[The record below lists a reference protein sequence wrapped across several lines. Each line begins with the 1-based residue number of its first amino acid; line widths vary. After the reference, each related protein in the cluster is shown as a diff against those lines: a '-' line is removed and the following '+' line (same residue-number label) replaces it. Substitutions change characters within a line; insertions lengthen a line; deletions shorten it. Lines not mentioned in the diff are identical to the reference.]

1 MAARFVGFWSALAAL
16 VLSLAYIVAQL
27 AEWAGL
33 LGSVGGPNAS
43 STAAGLAILLTPSLL
58 LGPAFVIMTAALHAV
73 APEERKVF
81 ALAGL
86 AFAAMYA
93 TLTGLVYF
101 VQLTFVG
108 PRLAAGETA
117 GIELLLFVP
126 YVSFLFAVD
135 LFGYSL
141 MSAATLIAAFG
152 LPHTPAAKAAKAA
165 MIANGAILPFLALQ
179 MFVPELI
186 WPAAAWA
193 VTFPLSTGLLLRMFR
208 SLRGTVVSPA
218 AGSPSG
224 AAELQ

>member
-1 MAARFVGFWSALAAL
+1 MDIPASARRVGIWSASCALAF
-16 VLSLAYIVAQL
+16 SLAYIVAQFF
-27 AEWAGL
+27 EWAGM
-33 LGSVGGPNAS
+33 LGSAGGPNAS
-43 STAAGLAILLTPSLL
+43 SSAAGIAILLTPSLL
-58 LGPAFVIMTAALHAV
+58 LGPSFVVTMAALHAA
-73 APEERKVF
+73 APEGRKVF
-81 ALAGL
+81 ALSGL

-126 YVSFLFAVD
+126 YESFLFAVD

-152 LPHTPAAKAAKAA
+152 LPQVPAAGWAKRA

-179 MFVPELI
+179 MFVPQLI

-193 VTFPLSTGLLLRMFR
+193 VTFPASMALLIRLFR
-208 SLRGTVVSPA
+208 A
-218 AGSPSG
+218 
-224 AAELQ
+224 